1 MLGNQCLVFA
11 FIAIIANY
19 SHALPCKKTWYLI
32 KKAWGVV
39 SIKISL
45 LSLLILS
52 VIAWA
57 RYFKQ
62 NYSFRASLYWSITP
76 HLNMK
81 HFADIVRE
89 GQFLLCRKKVV
100 KSNEMGI
107 LYLIL
112 EQGKKI
118 LTIACV
124 TNKKRVSLSCYA
136 FDIISYNLIY
146 IDYSEYNIKFCS

>member
-39 SIKISL
+39 LIKIPL

-62 NYSFRASLYWSITP
+62 NYSFRASLYRSITP

-81 HFADIVRE
+81 HFADIVTE
-89 GQFLLCRKKVV
+89 GQVLLCRKQVV

-112 EQGKKI
+112 EQGKKSWQLLASPI
-118 LTIACV
+118 RKGFHFHVMHLTLFRTTWYTV
-124 TNKKRVSLSCYA
+124 YWL
-136 FDIISYNLIY
+136 
-146 IDYSEYNIKFCS
+146 